1 MTVFKDV
8 SKEADAASQLAIA
21 LVKGDTAAA
30 AALATQKLKDTK
42 GNRDIPYVLLVPTA
56 ITKANVK
63 DVVTA
68 GAVTAAE
75 LCKGVEAACTAA
87 GIS

>member
-1 MTVFKDV
+1 
-8 SKEADAASQLAIA
+8 
-21 LVKGDTAAA
+21 VKGDTAGA
-30 AALATQKLKDTK
+30 AALATQTLKDTK

-68 GAVTAAE
+68 GAVTVAD
-75 LCKGVEAACTAA
+75 LCKGVTAACTAA